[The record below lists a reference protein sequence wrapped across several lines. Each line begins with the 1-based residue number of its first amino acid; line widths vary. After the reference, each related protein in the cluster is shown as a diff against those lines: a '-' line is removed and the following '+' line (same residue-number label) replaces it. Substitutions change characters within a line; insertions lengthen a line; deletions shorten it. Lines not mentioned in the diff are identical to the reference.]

1 MFIREDKYLPVPTCV
16 QSSARSVPVPTLPQM
31 DEVFGIVPDVPT
43 PYLRRRVNPPTE
55 KIPLNAS
62 QVVGSKTAT
71 ATPDSGANLSP
82 TKPSKSNLLSWF
94 SRLFVRAPAEDKEE
108 SPQVNTF
115 LSLKQGDKTITLA
128 VVDGG
133 NVGWTRLGRG
143 GFGEHSMVPHG
154 W

>member
-1 MFIREDKYLPVPTCV
+1 
-16 QSSARSVPVPTLPQM
+16 M

-55 KIPLNAS
+55 KTPLNAG
-62 QVVGSKTAT
+62 QVADPKTAT
-71 ATPDSGANLSP
+71 LPPSGANVP
-82 TKPSKSNLLSWF
+82 PNTASKSGLLSWL
-94 SRLFVRAPAEDKEE
+94 SRFFGRATPGPKDE

-128 VVDGG
+128 IVDGG

-143 GFGEHSMVPHG
+143 GFEEHSMVPHG